1 MLSPDMEEP
10 EFPQALG
17 LVTTTCPSP
26 SDELK
31 GWLDDIPA

>member
-10 EFPQALG
+10 EFPQELG
-17 LVTTTCPSP
+17 LVTTSALVRPTR
-26 SDELK
+26 LK

>member
-10 EFPQALG
+10 EFPQELG

-26 SDELK
+26 SDET
-31 GWLDDIPA
+31 